1 MNESPDPGRSGQA
14 GALTAGQWQRLH
26 PLSALFVAA
35 QLLRHV
41 ALPAL
46 AAIVFGRGS
55 GWEVWAAVPLG
66 VTAIWSVLQAS
77 RYRYALQGTE
87 LVIHEGVLGRRVRH
101 VPLARIHNTSRLR
114 KLPHRLLGVVEVHL
128 ESAAGGKPEAV
139 MKVLG
144 LPAAM
149 ALEEA
154 LKGVGRVSPAVD
166 TPAQAGAAATVST
179 AASATAGPRL
189 LHRLAPADIVRLGLV
204 SNRGM
209 VVVGAVFA
217 AVAQKPELHRR
228 FFGWLSVPTAWAR
241 EAFKRLFESGHWLW
255 LAAEIALLVLGF
267 LLFVRL
273 LSVVLAFF
281 RYHGFRLE
289 QDGEKLLVHRGLS
302 TQVTASA
309 RLPRL
314 QRWELVETWL
324 HRRFGRCRLAVS
336 VAGHDSQ
343 DQDHGLDAGGR
354 FDELAPIATPAE
366 AQALL
371 QRCLPALDWAAL
383 RWQPLAP
390 QAFWRQLWG
399 AGRFLA
405 IVALAM
411 VGVEVGL
418 GGPVGPAG
426 LAAGLAVLAG
436 GLTAYCRAWVRFAA
450 YAECGELLLFR
461 HGVLTRRW
469 VVVAGPRLQQLSLY
483 SSALDRSLGLCHL
496 RGDSQGSSKVSRALD
511 IPCLPVAEAERLR
524 ARLWQ
529 QVMQPY

>member
-1 MNESPDPGRSGQA
+1 MNEAQDPSRQSQA
-14 GALTAGQWQRLH
+14 GMLTAGQWQRLH

-41 ALPAL
+41 ALPVL
-46 AAIVFGRGS
+46 AAVVFGRGS

-154 LKGVGRVSPAVD
+154 LKGHVRASPTEAAVPEGA
-166 TPAQAGAAATVST
+166 TPAPALATSPM
-179 AASATAGPRL
+179 GMPRL
-189 LHRLAPADIVRLGLV
+189 LHRLAPLDIVRLGLI

-209 VVVGAVFA
+209 VLVGTVFA

-241 EAFKRLFESGHWLW
+241 DAFKRLFESGHWLW
-255 LAAEIALLVLGF
+255 LAAEIALLVLAF

-336 VAGHDSQ
+336 VAGHDSHE
-343 DQDHGLDAGGR
+343 QDHGLDAGGR
-354 FDELAPIATPAE
+354 FDELAPIATPTE

-371 QRCLPALDWAAL
+371 QRCLPALDWAGL

-405 IVALAM
+405 VALLVA
-411 VGVEVGL
+411 VGVELGL
-418 GGPVGPAG
+418 GGPIGAAG
-426 LAAGLAVLAG
+426 LAAGAAVLAL

-496 RGDSQGSSKVSRALD
+496 RGDSQGSSKTSRALD
-511 IPCLPVAEAERLR
+511 IPCLPTAEAERLR
-524 ARLWQ
+524 VRLWQ